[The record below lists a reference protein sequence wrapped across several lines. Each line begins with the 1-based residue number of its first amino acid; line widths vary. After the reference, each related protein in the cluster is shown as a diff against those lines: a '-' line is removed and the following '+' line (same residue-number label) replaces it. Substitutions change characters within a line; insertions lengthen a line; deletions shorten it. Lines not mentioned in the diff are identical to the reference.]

1 VVNWS
6 APAPG
11 GDTTTPTEPEK
22 PFNRFYFT
30 RFTWG
35 NSATLSTFGIGENT
49 QTKLPNYTQSFALN
63 LRYYFL
69 DKPRDKMY
77 VNVAGEV
84 DVEVT
89 DGPETSTTTR
99 HQPLLSDII
108 VGTGYGHTVYQS
120 ANKETK
126 TTPGISLTAALPSS
140 IASQNTGKYL
150 TLGVNALLVQSV
162 GLAGSKSDW
171 FPDVLA
177 FGSVGYSHLFSK
189 CYISCNGGAPALYPR
204 QQAGNAAGDVASAQN
219 ASDQLGGASFAIDK
233 VALNLTYYLSIYKD
247 LSLGN
252 TWAIQMPFK
261 HSLEGNSIGIPTG
274 QVPIAPSYMGSL
286 NPQTTFDV
294 SLSYVLFNTAR
305 VDLGYQNITPELND
319 HGGQRISVFYSL
331 AGSAFY
337 ANVALYIDSLI
348 DRAIH
353 PPEKKTALS
362 LGRFHPIQN

>member
-1 VVNWS
+1 VNWS
-6 APAPG
+6 APTPG
-11 GDTTTPTEPEK
+11 ADTTTPTEEPEK

-35 NSATLSTFGIGENT
+35 NSATLSTFGIGEAP
-49 QTKLPNYTQSFALN
+49 QTKLVNYTQSFALN

-69 DKPRDKMY
+69 DKPRDRMY

-84 DVEVT
+84 DVEIT
-89 DGPETSTTTR
+89 DGPETPTTTR

-140 IASQNTGKYL
+140 IASQYTGKYL

-162 GLAGSKSDW
+162 GLRGSKSDW
-171 FPDVLA
+171 FPDVLM
-177 FGSVGYSHLFSK
+177 FGSVGYSHLFAK
-189 CYISCNGGAPALYPR
+189 CFISCNGGAPAQYPR
-204 QQAGNAAGDVASAQN
+204 QQAGNAAGDVPAAQN
-219 ASDQLGGASFAIDK
+219 ASDQLGGASFAFDK
-233 VALNLTYYLSIYKD
+233 VALNFTYYLSIYKD

-252 TWAIQMPFK
+252 TWGIQMPFK
-261 HSLEGNSIGIPTG
+261 HSLEMTTIGTPTGTVGIP
-274 QVPIAPSYMGSL
+274 ASYVGSL

-294 SLSYVLFNTAR
+294 SLSYVLFDTAR
-305 VDLGYQNITPELND
+305 IDLGYQNITPELND
-319 HGGQRISVFYSL
+319 NGGQRISVFYSL

-337 ANVALYIDSLI
+337 GNVALYIDNLI
-348 DRAIH
+348 DRAVH
-353 PPEKKTALS
+353 PPTKKAALS